1 VKNISILTLCLVS
14 FILSRPAFSE
24 ELANVNGTSIT
35 TEDYKRNMAQVP
47 PQMKGQFS
55 SFEEKEKF
63 LNIIVDRE
71 VLTQEAKK
79 AGMDKDPAFI
89 DELEQAK
96 KEILVNLMAQ
106 KLNKE
111 KVNDEALRAYFNK
124 NIKDFQLVHA
134 SHILVKSEE
143 EAKKIKK
150 ELSAGGDFSEL
161 AKKYST
167 DPGSGQKGGD
177 LGFFN
182 RKQMVQPFS
191 DLAFKLKPNEMGGP
205 IKTQFGYH
213 LIKVLEVKSPKFE
226 EITQENNRA
235 IRTAIINE
243 EIEKIKTK
251 GKVTVNK
258 EALKKVE

>member
-1 VKNISILTLCLVS
+1 VKKISILTICLVS
-14 FILSRPAFSE
+14 FILSKPALSE
-24 ELANVNGTSIT
+24 ELANVNGVSIT
-35 TEDYKRNMAQVP
+35 TEDYKKNMAQVP

-55 SFEEKEKF
+55 TLDEKEKF

-71 VLTQEAKK
+71 VLSQEAKK
-79 AGMDKDPAFI
+79 AAMDKDPAFI

-111 KVNDEALRAYFNK
+111 KVSEGAIRAYFNK

-134 SHILVKSEE
+134 SHILVKTEE

-191 DLAFKLKPNEMGGP
+191 DVAFKLKPNEMGGP
-205 IKTQFGYH
+205 VKTQFGYH
-213 LIKVLEVKSPKFE
+213 LIKVIEVKSPKFE
-226 EITQENNRA
+226 EMTQENARA

-243 EIEKIKTK
+243 EIEKIKAK